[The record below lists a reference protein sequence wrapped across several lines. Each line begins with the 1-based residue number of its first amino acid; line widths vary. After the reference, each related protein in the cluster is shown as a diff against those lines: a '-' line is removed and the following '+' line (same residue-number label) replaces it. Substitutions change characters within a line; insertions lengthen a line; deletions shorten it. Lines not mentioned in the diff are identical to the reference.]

1 MLLQPSYSAIHIQ
14 HLFRCTQ
21 QRSTSITPAP
31 DRTAQ
36 KRRCPSTV
44 KPYAGILL
52 FAVCCEYCLRTISIW
67 HFHNAV
73 GEITRK
79 NIHCGYARRRALSSF
94 FLRFF
99 FALSIQTHLFFYWSH
114 QRKKIRGISRLTRVP
129 AGKPVEV
136 PAGNRFS
143 AILLDH
149 ERASPHIGLDV
160 TFLGVGVW
168 YFMANLFKKTVIS
181 KESLRLEDR

>member
-1 MLLQPSYSAIHIQ
+1 MPMGKSQEK
-14 HLFRCTQ
+14 
-21 QRSTSITPAP
+21 TSIV
-31 DRTAQ
+31 DMREGVLCQ
-36 KRRCPSTV
+36 VFFSGSFLPSLS
-44 KPYAGILL
+44 KPIYS
-52 FAVCCEYCLRTISIW
+52 SIGAT
-67 HFHNAV
+67 NV
-73 GEITRK
+73 
-79 NIHCGYARRRALSSF
+79 
-94 FLRFF
+94 
-99 FALSIQTHLFFYWSH
+99 
-114 QRKKIRGISRLTRVP
+114 KKIRGISRLTRVP

-149 ERASPHIGLDV
+149 ERESPHIGLDV